1 MTMPVEFIGVDV
13 AKDWIDVF
21 DPRTGAH
28 SRHEM
33 TPAAL
38 RAFARNARGTRV
50 IFEASGGYDRPLAE
64 ALTHAG
70 IPYSRVNPRA
80 ARDFARASGRL
91 AKTDRVDARVLA
103 QMGAALRPA
112 PTAAP
117 SPAQRRLSSAVS
129 RREDIARMIV
139 QEQNRLQQ
147 VADPWVAKR
156 IAVHLRALLR
166 ERAQADRRIAELQTA
181 DPEFRARATRLRAV
195 PGVGPQTAAILL
207 AHLPELGSLD
217 RRAIASLAG
226 LAPQADDSGKRQG
239 KRRVYGGRP
248 QLRRALFIAAL
259 SAARCDPRFRAFRA
273 RLVEAGKPKKAAI
286 LAVARKLLTV
296 LNAMIRDGA
305 EYRSAG

>member
-1 MTMPVEFIGVDV
+1 MTMPVEFLGVDV

-21 DPRTGAH
+21 DPRSGTH

-33 TPAAL
+33 IPTAL
-38 RAFARNARGTRV
+38 RAFARAARGTRV
-50 IFEASGGYDRPLAE
+50 IFEASGRYDRPLAD
-64 ALTHAG
+64 ALARAG

-103 QMGAALRPA
+103 QMGAALRPP
-112 PTAAP
+112 PTTAP
-117 SPAQRRLSSAVS
+117 SPAQRRLAAAVS
-129 RREDIARMIV
+129 RREDLARMIV
-139 QEQNRLQQ
+139 QEQNRAQQ
-147 VADPWVAKR
+147 AGDPWVAKR
-156 IAVHLRALLR
+156 IAMHLRALLR
-166 ERAQADRRIAELQTA
+166 ERARADRRIAALQAA
-181 DPEFRARATRLRAV
+181 DPEFANRAARLRAV

-207 AHLPELGSLD
+207 AQLPELGALD

-239 KRRVYGGRP
+239 RRWVHGGRP

-296 LNAMIRDGA
+296 LNAMVRDGV
-305 EYRSAG
+305 EYRSPG

>member
-91 AKTDRVDARVLA
+91 AKTDRVDA
-103 QMGAALRPA
+103 
-112 PTAAP
+112 P

-147 VADPWVAKR
+147 ADDPWVAKR
-156 IAVHLRALLR
+156 TAVHLRALLR
-166 ERAQADRRIAELQTA
+166 ERAQADALIAELQTA

-226 LAPQADDSGKRQG
+226 LAPQADDSGRRQG